1 MRATTR
7 TVSAAAIS
15 FLLALA
21 LSAGTAHALSE
32 YLTQFTVRYGNT
44 GTEAASCKLCH
55 AASNN
60 ASSFNRYGVDL
71 DALGGGAATG
81 DITSNLIAVEGL
93 DSDGVGGTN
102 LAEIQGGTQPGWCVA
117 TTAGCNNNGVTT
129 LPPPVPTLPLDPAGP
144 GNTPPVA
151 NAGPDQAVNVGQTA
165 ILNGSGSTD
174 PNGDPLTYAWS
185 FVSRPAGS
193 VAALSNVAAVQPTFV
208 ADVAGSYTVQ
218 LIVNDGQV
226 NSPPDT
232 VVVTAAPA
240 QNLPPVANAG
250 PDQAVNVGQTATLN
264 GSGSTD
270 PNGDPLTY
278 AWSFVSRP
286 AGSVA
291 ALSNVA
297 AVQPT
302 FVVDV
307 AGSYTVQLIV
317 NDGQV
322 NSPPD
327 TVLVTTGNLPPVA
340 NAGLD
345 QAVNVGQ
352 TATLNGSGSTDPNGD
367 PLTYAWSFVSRPA
380 GSVAALSNV
389 AAVQPTF
396 VADVAG
402 SYTVQLIV
410 NDGQVNSPPDTVVVT
425 AAAGNL
431 APVANAGPDQAVTV
445 GTTVTLDGSGSSDP
459 QGQALTYRWFFVSQP
474 AGSAATLGN
483 PTTANPTFTP
493 VWAGSY
499 VVGLV
504 VNDGVLS
511 STQSNVVVSV
521 LYAPAPASSGG
532 GCFIATAAFGSPLA
546 PQVQLLREVRDT
558 YLLPYGPGRVLVDWY
573 YAVSPGVA
581 GVIGRSETLRAVVR
595 FALMP
600 LLGWATLALWSPAIG
615 FGSAAPT
622 HRRSLA
628 GRPPVP
634 PGLKEGSVRAHLP
647 VGRRRACRFS
657 ADHCAARECAA
668 FLDGPGGRREP
679 DEGPGRS
686 IEGPSHARVARAD
699 RGDGA
704 GPLPDR

>member
-60 ASSFNRYGVDL
+60 ASSFNRYGADL

-250 PDQAVNVGQTATLN
+250 PDQAVNVGQT
-264 GSGSTD
+264 
-270 PNGDPLTY
+270 
-278 AWSFVSRP
+278 V
-286 AGSVA
+286 
-291 ALSNVA
+291 
-297 AVQPT
+297 
-302 FVVDV
+302 
-307 AGSYTVQLIV
+307 
-317 NDGQV
+317 
-322 NSPPD
+322 
-327 TVLVTTGNLPPVA
+327 
-340 NAGLD
+340 
-345 QAVNVGQ
+345 
-352 TATLNGSGSTDPNGD
+352 TLNGSGSTDPNGD

-410 NDGQVNSPPDTVVVT
+410 NDGQVNSPPDTVLVTTGNLPPVANAGLDQAVNVGQTVTLNGSGSTDPNGDPLTYAWSFVSRPAGSVAALSNVAAVQPTFVADVAGSYTVQLIVNDGQANSPPDTVVIT

-459 QGQALTYRWFFVSQP
+459 EGQALTYRWFFVSQP
-474 AGSAATLGN
+474 AGSAAALGN

-504 VNDGVLS
+504 VSDGVLS

-521 LYAPAPASSGG
+521 LYAPAPASSGS

-558 YLLPYGPGRVLVDWY
+558 YLLPYGPGRELVQWY
-573 YAVSPGVA
+573 YAVSPPIA

-615 FGSAAPT
+615 FGMPLLPIVGVWLVV
-622 HRRSLA
+622 RRS
-628 GRPPVP
+628 
-634 PGLKEGSVRAHLP
+634 
-647 VGRRRACRFS
+647 RR
-657 ADHCAARECAA
+657 
-668 FLDGPGGRREP
+668 G
-679 DEGPGRS
+679 
-686 IEGPSHARVARAD
+686 
-699 RGDGA
+699 
-704 GPLPDR
+704 

>member
-1 MRATTR
+1 MSGMAADRLFSEDRNGGGIEMRATTR

-302 FVVDV
+302 FV
-307 AGSYTVQLIV
+307 
-317 NDGQV
+317 
-322 NSPPD
+322 
-327 TVLVTTGNLPPVA
+327 
-340 NAGLD
+340 
-345 QAVNVGQ
+345 
-352 TATLNGSGSTDPNGD
+352 
-367 PLTYAWSFVSRPA
+367 
-380 GSVAALSNV
+380 
-389 AAVQPTF
+389 
-396 VADVAG
+396 ADVAG

-504 VNDGVLS
+504 VSDGVLS

-615 FGSAAPT
+615 FGMPLLPIVGVWLVV
-622 HRRSLA
+622 RRS
-628 GRPPVP
+628 
-634 PGLKEGSVRAHLP
+634 
-647 VGRRRACRFS
+647 RR
-657 ADHCAARECAA
+657 
-668 FLDGPGGRREP
+668 G
-679 DEGPGRS
+679 
-686 IEGPSHARVARAD
+686 
-699 RGDGA
+699 
-704 GPLPDR
+704 

>member
-232 VVVTAAPA
+232 VVVTAA
-240 QNLPPVANAG
+240 
-250 PDQAVNVGQTATLN
+250 
-264 GSGSTD
+264 
-270 PNGDPLTY
+270 
-278 AWSFVSRP
+278 
-286 AGSVA
+286 
-291 ALSNVA
+291 
-297 AVQPT
+297 
-302 FVVDV
+302 
-307 AGSYTVQLIV
+307 
-317 NDGQV
+317 
-322 NSPPD
+322 
-327 TVLVTTGNLPPVA
+327 
-340 NAGLD
+340 
-345 QAVNVGQ
+345 
-352 TATLNGSGSTDPNGD
+352 
-367 PLTYAWSFVSRPA
+367 
-380 GSVAALSNV
+380 
-389 AAVQPTF
+389 
-396 VADVAG
+396 
-402 SYTVQLIV
+402 
-410 NDGQVNSPPDTVVVT
+410 
-425 AAAGNL
+425 AGNL

-504 VNDGVLS
+504 VSDGVLS

-615 FGSAAPT
+615 FGMPLLPIVGVWLVV
-622 HRRSLA
+622 RRS
-628 GRPPVP
+628 
-634 PGLKEGSVRAHLP
+634 
-647 VGRRRACRFS
+647 RR
-657 ADHCAARECAA
+657 
-668 FLDGPGGRREP
+668 G
-679 DEGPGRS
+679 
-686 IEGPSHARVARAD
+686 
-699 RGDGA
+699 
-704 GPLPDR
+704 